1 MRGRP
6 PRGRP
11 AVTPSTLMQ
20 EMQACIELIEVSHI
34 IHELGSEFGFNWT
47 L

>member
-11 AVTPSTLMQ
+11 AVTPSNLMQ
-20 EMQACIELIEVSHI
+20 EMQSCIEAIEVSLPFMKFA
-34 IHELGSEFGFNWT
+34 ENGLN
-47 L
+47 LCLL